1 MQVRSR
7 HLSLLRIRIDFI
19 RRTQTMLEAV
29 NLGCTRGDRRLFTG
43 LNFSVK
49 AGELIE
55 LRGANG
61 SGKTSL
67 LRILSGLAAPA
78 EGEVRWQGQS
88 IRSLGEEYS
97 GAVAYL
103 AHQNG
108 VKDELSA
115 IENLRIACGVTGNPL
130 STSDAQAILE
140 RVGLGR
146 QQNLPARSLS
156 AGQRRR
162 VALAR
167 LLTSKATLW
176 LLDEVLTSLDD
187 TAIKLSRQF
196 IGDHLS
202 NGGLAVIATHQ
213 ELNLVAERVQRIEL
227 SKGAV

>member
-1 MQVRSR
+1 LP
-7 HLSLLRIRIDFI
+7 LSVDALIDTN
-19 RRTQTMLEAV
+19 RPGMLEAI
-29 NLGCTRGDRRLFTG
+29 NLGCTRGTRRLFTG
-43 LNFSVK
+43 LNFSVSP
-49 AGELIE
+49 GELIE

-67 LRILSGLAAPA
+67 LRILSGLATPA
-78 EGEVRWQGQS
+78 EGEVRWAGKN

-97 GAVAYL
+97 GTVAYL

-115 IENLRIACGVTGNPL
+115 LENLRIACGVAGNDL
-130 STSDAQAILE
+130 SKVDAQAILAQ
-140 RVGLGR
+140 VGLSR

-176 LLDEVLTSLDD
+176 ILDEVLTSLDD
-187 TAIKLSRQF
+187 TAIRLSRQF
-196 IGDHLS
+196 IGGHL
-202 NGGLAVIATHQ
+202 NKGGMAIIATHQ
-213 ELNLVAERVQRIEL
+213 ELELSADRMQRIEL
-227 SKGAV
+227 SK

>member
-1 MQVRSR
+1 
-7 HLSLLRIRIDFI
+7 
-19 RRTQTMLEAV
+19 MLEAL
-29 NLGCTRGDRRLFTG
+29 NLGCTRGDRRLFKG
-43 LNFSVK
+43 LSFS
-49 AGELIE
+49 AEPGELIE

-67 LRILSGLAAPA
+67 LRILSGLATPA
-78 EGEVRWQGQS
+78 EGEVRWQGES
-88 IRSLGEEYS
+88 IRSLGEAYS

-115 IENLRIACGVTGNPL
+115 IENLRISSGVAGNAL
-130 STSDAQAILE
+130 SKSEAQEILE
-140 RVGLGR
+140 KVGLSR

-176 LLDEVLTSLDD
+176 ILDEVLTSLDD
-187 TAIKLSRQF
+187 TAIELSRGF
-196 IGDHLS
+196 IGDHLTD
-202 NGGLAVIATHQ
+202 GGLAIIATHQ
-213 ELNLVAERVQRIEL
+213 DLNLAAERSQRIEL
-227 SKGAV
+227 SR

>member
-1 MQVRSR
+1 
-7 HLSLLRIRIDFI
+7 
-19 RRTQTMLEAV
+19 MLEAL
-29 NLGCTRGDRRLFTG
+29 NLGCTRGTRRLFKG
-43 LNFSVK
+43 LNFSVTP
-49 AGELIE
+49 GELIE

-67 LRILSGLAAPA
+67 LRILAGLAAPA
-78 EGEVRWQGQS
+78 EGEVRWQGEN
-88 IRSLGEEYS
+88 IRSLAEEYS
-97 GAVAYL
+97 GMVAYL

-115 IENLRIACGVTGNPL
+115 IENLRIAGGVAGNAL
-130 STSDAQAILE
+130 SKPEAQRILE
-140 RVGLGR
+140 RVGLSR

-167 LLTSKATLW
+167 LLASKAALW

-196 IGDHLS
+196 IGEHLS
-202 NGGLAVIATHQ
+202 KGGMAIIATHQ
-213 ELNLVAERVQRIEL
+213 ELDLAADRVQRIEL
-227 SKGAV
+227 AK

>member
-1 MQVRSR
+1 
-7 HLSLLRIRIDFI
+7 
-19 RRTQTMLEAV
+19 MLEAL
-29 NLGCTRGDRRLFTG
+29 NLGCIRGERRLFKG
-43 LNFSVK
+43 LNFSVTP
-49 AGELIE
+49 GELIE

-67 LRILSGLAAPA
+67 LRILSGLATPA
-78 EGEVRWQGQS
+78 EGEVRWQGES

-97 GAVAYL
+97 GTIAYL

-115 IENLRIACGVTGNPL
+115 IENLRIACGVTGNAL

-140 RVGLGR
+140 RVGLSH

-167 LLTSKATLW
+167 LLASTAEVW
-176 LLDEVLTSLDD
+176 ILDEVLTSLDD
-187 TAIKLSRQF
+187 AAIKLSRQF
-196 IGDHLS
+196 IVDHLGK
-202 NGGLAVIATHQ
+202 GGLAIVATHQ
-213 ELNLVAERVQRIEL
+213 DLDIAAARIQRIEL
-227 SKGAV
+227 SEGMV